1 MDTYNFTAIELS
13 KVPFFIE
20 KTSSDLSKWLFFF
33 RYLNQLKELPEE
45 LDEGKF
51 KDLTESA
58 KVSNFTKKEFEA
70 YRSMYHKVWDH
81 NAMRRGIFKEFA
93 DEINAK
99 VAEGVSENKREI
111 AKKMIKAGDS
121 DEKIVAITELSLED
135 VVVLRS
141 QLEA

>member
-1 MDTYNFTAIELS
+1 
-13 KVPFFIE
+13 
-20 KTSSDLSKWLFFF
+20 
-33 RYLNQLKELPEE
+33 
-45 LDEGKF
+45 
-51 KDLTESA
+51 
-58 KVSNFTKKEFEA
+58 
-70 YRSMYHKVWDH
+70 MYHKVWDH

-93 DEINAK
+93 DDINAK
-99 VAEGVSENKREI
+99 VDGRVREI

>member
-1 MDTYNFTAIELS
+1 
-13 KVPFFIE
+13 
-20 KTSSDLSKWLFFF
+20 
-33 RYLNQLKELPEE
+33 
-45 LDEGKF
+45 
-51 KDLTESA
+51 
-58 KVSNFTKKEFEA
+58 
-70 YRSMYHKVWDH
+70 MYHKVWDH

-121 DEKIVAITELSLED
+121 DEKIAAITELSLED

>member
-1 MDTYNFTAIELS
+1 
-13 KVPFFIE
+13 
-20 KTSSDLSKWLFFF
+20 
-33 RYLNQLKELPEE
+33 
-45 LDEGKF
+45 
-51 KDLTESA
+51 
-58 KVSNFTKKEFEA
+58 
-70 YRSMYHKVWDH
+70 
-81 NAMRRGIFKEFA
+81 MRRGIFKEFA

-121 DEKIVAITELSLED
+121 DEKTAAITELSLED

>member
-1 MDTYNFTAIELS
+1 
-13 KVPFFIE
+13 
-20 KTSSDLSKWLFFF
+20 
-33 RYLNQLKELPEE
+33 
-45 LDEGKF
+45 
-51 KDLTESA
+51 
-58 KVSNFTKKEFEA
+58 
-70 YRSMYHKVWDH
+70 MYHKVWDH

-93 DEINAK
+93 DDINAK
-99 VAEGVSENKREI
+99 IDGRVREI